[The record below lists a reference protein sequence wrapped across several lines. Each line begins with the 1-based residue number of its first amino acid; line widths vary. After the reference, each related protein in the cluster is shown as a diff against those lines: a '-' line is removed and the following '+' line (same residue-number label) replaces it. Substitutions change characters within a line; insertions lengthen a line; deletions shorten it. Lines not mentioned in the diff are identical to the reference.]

1 MNNHISIAYCIPA
14 LYYPSGMERVLTQ
27 KANYFAERGYEVH
40 IILTDGE
47 GESPYYHLDS
57 RIKLHQL
64 AIDFEEP
71 YHYGLLKRIWLYQK
85 KMHILEKKLN
95 ECLCNIHPDITISL
109 LRRDINV
116 INKMKD
122 GSIKIGEIH
131 FDRLHYRQFN
141 SRYLPKFLCKMV
153 SLYWSKSLIAEL
165 GKLARFVV
173 LTHED
178 ASNWP
183 ELKNLAVIPNPISLF
198 PENRATCHKNQVM
211 ACGRYVEQ
219 KGFDRLI
226 DAWAIVSKQ
235 HKDWILRIY
244 GDGHLREILEQQV
257 NELGLESQC
266 ILEHSVKDIYGCYLN
281 SSIFVLSSRFEG
293 FGLVLAEAMA
303 SGVPVIS
310 FACPCGPKDI
320 ITDGVDGL
328 LAKDGDIQDLA
339 NKIIILIENVNKRIK
354 MGNQA
359 RLSSQRY
366 HINQIGPQW
375 ESLFEELLSGLNK
388 KANHDFNDA

>member
-27 KANYFAERGYEVH
+27 KANYLAERGYEVH
-40 IILTDGE
+40 IVLTDGE
-47 GESPYYHLDS
+47 GKSPYYHLDS

-64 AIDFEEP
+64 AIDFEKP

-85 KMHILEKKLN
+85 KMHILKKKLN

-131 FDRLHYRQFN
+131 FDRLHYRQFS
-141 SRYLPKFLCKMV
+141 SRYLPNIICKIV

-165 GKLARFVV
+165 RKLARFVV
-173 LTHED
+173 LTYED

-183 ELKNLAVIPNPISLF
+183 ELKNLTVIPNPISVF
-198 PENRATCHKNQVM
+198 PEHRSKCNQKQVM

-226 DAWAIVSKQ
+226 DAWSIVSKQ

-257 NELGLESQC
+257 NRLGLNRQC
-266 ILEHSVKDIYGCYLN
+266 ILEHSVKDISACYLN
-281 SSIFVLSSRFEG
+281 RSIFVLSSRFEG

-303 SGVPVIS
+303 SGVPVVS
-310 FACPCGPKDI
+310 FDCPCGPKDI
-320 ITDGVDGL
+320 ITDGVDGF
-328 LAKDGDIQDLA
+328 LARDGDVQDLA
-339 NKIIILIENVNKRIK
+339 NKIIMLIENTNKRID
-354 MGNQA
+354 MGGQA
-359 RLSSQRY
+359 RFSSQRY

-375 ESLFEELLSGLNK
+375 ESLFEELLSGLNQ
-388 KANHDFNDA
+388 